1 MSYIDTTPSGISRTF
16 LVTTS
21 AKKGNI
27 IVDPVEP
34 VDPVDPIDPVEPVD
48 PIDPEEPVDP
58 IDPIDPVEPEEPE
71 EPTVKYPELDTT
83 TAYPYMRFSVR
94 PTVDNVS
101 LQHYAVEVDGVVY
114 NKDHSLNL
122 VGSSFTIGDRSFV
135 IPGGSSSD
143 LVIYVDDHPNPTPFM
158 VRLIPSPDSS
168 KNNIAGLSGFGNV
181 GAHQYTGM
189 DEDIFFLLMPSKGPN
204 DLKATEEVVLQLHG
218 GSVNDL
224 GDYVISPDLE
234 LYFNFHKLSYQKTI
248 SAENYQQL
256 FSALSPMVCLHSTI
270 DANGL
275 AVFKVLTKDN
285 DVATPVSIEASL
297 GAEHNVEVDANRTP
311 SVYYDEAQGGWT
323 ASIKPIKLTIDS
335 PYVPLLATDHIE
347 IYIPNYWMHGMPT
360 CDVVLNGVTYND
372 IVFELSGTITLG
384 DYTVSTSLSSGGSG
398 YMFFETTSSED
409 TLSFKIIPKGVT
421 IENGNS
427 IVPTRTWSAFYDSTT
442 MITECIVKLNSDS

>member
-21 AKKGNI
+21 VKKGNI
-27 IVDPVEP
+27 IDEPTDP
-34 VDPVDPIDPVEPVD
+34 VDPVDPTDPVD
-48 PIDPEEPVDP
+48 PVDPVDP
-58 IDPIDPVEPEEPE
+58 TDPVDPVDPNI
-71 EPTVKYPELDTT
+71 PNDPSVKYPELDATSAT
-83 TAYPYMRFSVR
+83 SYMRFNVR

-114 NKDHSLNL
+114 NEDHSLNL
-122 VGSSFTIGDRSFV
+122 VGSSFTIGDRSFFV
-135 IPGGSSSD
+135 PGGSSSSI
-143 LVIYVDDHPNPTPFM
+143 VIYADDNEDTTPIM

-168 KNNIAGLSGFGNV
+168 KNNIEGVDNYTGEGY
-181 GAHQYTGM
+181 HQYTGI
-189 DEDIFFLLMPSKGPN
+189 DDDIFFLLIPNKGPN
-204 DLKATEEVVLQLHG
+204 SIKATEEIVLQLHG

-224 GDYVISPDLE
+224 GDYVMSPDLE
-234 LYFNFHKLSYQKTI
+234 LSFDFNKLSYQKTI

-275 AVFKVLTKDN
+275 AIFKVLTKDN